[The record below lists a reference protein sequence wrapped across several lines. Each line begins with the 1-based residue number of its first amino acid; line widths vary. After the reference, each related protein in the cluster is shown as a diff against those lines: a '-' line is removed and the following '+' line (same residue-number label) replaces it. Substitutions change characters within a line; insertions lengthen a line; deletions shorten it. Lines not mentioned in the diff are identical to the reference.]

1 MKMENMAE
9 TIYIHHGSDRFDS
22 YHLSLRKMVTGCR
35 NRRKVQV
42 CGRSEDYFGW
52 VEWCRDKPN
61 AGNEEL
67 LIATEGYLELLLP
80 DIIIKCVG
88 LVLALAVY
96 PPIMMYSVL
105 IAAAYIITLKAVIDR
120 KAKRKLEEI
129 CLWTKKEYVV
139 ELKA

>member
-1 MKMENMAE
+1 MNE
-9 TIYIHHGSDRFDS
+9 RQRL
-22 YHLSLRKMVTGCR
+22 LSSASRKKDLAADNQASIG
-35 NRRKVQV
+35 K
-42 CGRSEDYFGW
+42 GI
-52 VEWCRDKPN
+52 
-61 AGNEEL
+61 AGNRKKSTAE
-67 LIATEGYLELLLP
+67 INRFWQRKRYKDAYKKARKGYRKLLLP

>member
-1 MKMENMAE
+1 MQTHIGSAE
-9 TIYIHHGSDRFDS
+9 IAADTNEVGLLGTVAIDDVFLAGLTD
-22 YHLSLRKMVTGCR
+22 TG
-35 NRRKVQV
+35 NRDGQARIRRGGV
-42 CGRSEDYFGW
+42 
-52 VEWCRDKPN
+52 
-61 AGNEEL
+61 
-67 LIATEGYLELLLP
+67 ATYYVDAPFVACHAQSTVELLLP